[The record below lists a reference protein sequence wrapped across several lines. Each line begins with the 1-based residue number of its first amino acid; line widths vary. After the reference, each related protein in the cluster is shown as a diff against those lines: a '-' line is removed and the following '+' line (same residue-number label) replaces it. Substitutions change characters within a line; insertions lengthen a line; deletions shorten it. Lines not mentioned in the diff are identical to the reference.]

1 MESQSVFEVAEVF
14 VTKRILKSLKS
25 SSDEVL
31 ESQSVFG
38 LKRLTLPKWMFR
50 FPRDYAFRSNK
61 VRHIN
66 CTKLLSVNSLIVCH
80 SDIN

>member
-31 ESQSVFG
+31 ESQSVFESTCHWSETTDFAQVDVPFSS
-38 LKRLTLPKWMFR
+38 RLC
-50 FPRDYAFRSNK
+50 
-61 VRHIN
+61 I
-66 CTKLLSVNSLIVCH
+66 
-80 SDIN
+80 

>member
-31 ESQSVFG
+31 ESQSVFESTWSETTDFAQVDVPFSS
-38 LKRLTLPKWMFR
+38 RLC
-50 FPRDYAFRSNK
+50 
-61 VRHIN
+61 I
-66 CTKLLSVNSLIVCH
+66 
-80 SDIN
+80 